1 MAASGKSMQ
10 LNMRVSPA
18 QRDVIARAAK
28 VRHKS
33 LTEFVVEAA
42 TEAAEDTLLNQRI
55 FTASDDQIEEFLRVM
70 DSPVS
75 ENPVLRKTLGKPAP
89 WDQ

>member
-1 MAASGKSMQ
+1 MAASAKSMQ
-10 LNMRVSPA
+10 LNMRVYPA

-42 TEAAEDTLLNQRI
+42 TEAAEDILLNQRT
-55 FTASDDQIEEFLRVM
+55 FMANEDQLEEFLRVM
-70 DSPVS
+70 DIPVS
-75 ENPVLRKTLGKPAP
+75 ENPVLQRTLSTPAP
-89 WDQ
+89 WDR

>member
-1 MAASGKSMQ
+1 MAASSKSMQ
-10 LNMRVSPA
+10 LNMRVHPD

-28 VRHKS
+28 LRHKS
-33 LTEFVVEAA
+33 MTEFVVEAA
-42 TEAAEDTLLNQRI
+42 MEAAEDILLNQRV
-55 FTASDDQIEEFLRVM
+55 FMANDEQIEEFLRLM

-75 ENPVLRKTLGKPAP
+75 ENPVLQETLSKPAP

>member
-1 MAASGKSMQ
+1 MAANAKSMQ
-10 LNMRVSPA
+10 LNMRVRPA
-18 QRDVIARAAK
+18 QRDVIVRAAK

-33 LTEFVVEAA
+33 LTEFVIEAA
-42 TEAAEDTLLNQRI
+42 TEAAEDILLNQRI

-75 ENPVLRKTLGKPAP
+75 ENPKLQETLSKPAP

>member
-1 MAASGKSMQ
+1 MAASAKSMQ
-10 LNMRVSPA
+10 LNMRVNPA

-28 VRHKS
+28 LRHKT
-33 LTEFVVEAA
+33 LTEFVIEAA
-42 TEAAEDTLLNQRI
+42 TEAAEDVLLSQRLYI
-55 FTASDDQIEEFLRVM
+55 VNDDQIEEFLRVM

-75 ENPVLRKTLGKPAP
+75 ENPVLRENLSKPAP

>member
-1 MAASGKSMQ
+1 MATKAKSMQ
-10 LNMRVSPA
+10 LNMRVHPA

-42 TEAAEDTLLNQRI
+42 TEAAEEVLLNQRI
-55 FTASDDQIEEFLRVM
+55 FMADDDQIEEFLRVM
-70 DSPVS
+70 DRPVS
-75 ENPVLRKTLGKPAP
+75 ENPVLQETLSKPAP

>member
-1 MAASGKSMQ
+1 MANGAKSMQ
-10 LNMRVSPA
+10 LNMRVHPA

-33 LTEFVVEAA
+33 MTDFVVEAA
-42 TEAAEDTLLNQRI
+42 IEVAEDILLNQRI
-55 FTASDDQIEEFLRVM
+55 FMADDNQMEEFLRVM

-75 ENPVLRKTLGKPAP
+75 ENPLLQKTLGTPAP

>member
-1 MAASGKSMQ
+1 MASNPKSKQ
-10 LNMRVSPA
+10 LNMRVNPA

-28 VRHKS
+28 LRHKT
-33 LTEFVVEAA
+33 LTEFVIEAA
-42 TEAAEDTLLNQRI
+42 TEAAEDVLLKQRLYM
-55 FTASDDQIEEFLRVM
+55 ASDDQIKELLQVM

-75 ENPVLRKTLGKPAP
+75 ENPALQDTLGKPAP

>member
-1 MAASGKSMQ
+1 MAANAKSMQ
-10 LNMRVSPA
+10 LNMRVNPA

-28 VRHKS
+28 LRHKS
-33 LTEFVVEAA
+33 LTEFVIEAA
-42 TEAAEDTLLNQRI
+42 TEAAEDVLLNQRI
-55 FTASDDQIEEFLRVM
+55 FVANEDQIEDFLRVM

-75 ENPVLRKTLGKPAP
+75 ENPLLRDTLGKPAP